1 MGILSLIQTVWG
13 AELDT
18 LGQVGRIDVTGGSG
32 AHTVMIQDLATGR
45 FSAADLT
52 GSMLR
57 ASDFTTQ
64 KPQTGDQQTLHFD
77 GAARPIDRA
86 TVTRLAEDG
95 GSAKA
100 YLDGVGFY
108 GNQVT
113 LHGLQSGGRE
123 YIYAARPGG
132 AGLSAYQRDSS
143 GNLILRQT
151 IEDSA
156 TKSYAGIS
164 ALDSITTSGGH
175 TYLLT
180 ASMHENALSV
190 LSVAADG
197 KLTTKATIG
206 FADQLPVDQP
216 SVLRT
221 VQAGNDSFVLLGS
234 YGTGSLT
241 VLRLADNGA
250 LNFVDQVNDTRDTR
264 FAGIAALDVI
274 EINGQTLVAVGGSD
288 GGISLFQMLPSGRL
302 IERGTFEDTLQTALD
317 GVAQLRF
324 VVHGNGSVELLVLST
339 RDSGLTRLAIDVGSN
354 GVTAQGRSGG
364 SGNDVLTASAA
375 GGTLQG
381 GNGNDIL
388 IDGAGRDTLHGG
400 FGADIFIFT
409 PDDEIDTVS
418 DFDIT
423 MDRLDLSAYHSVRD
437 ISGLIFHSR
446 ADGAEITIEGDLL
459 RLKSSNGSPLTAAE
473 FSRTALFNADHI
485 LMSTKIPLRGGDGN
499 DLLMW
504 GPHADTVIG
513 ARATTRYPSP
523 RRIRV

>member
-1 MGILSLIQTVWG
+1 
-13 AELDT
+13 
-18 LGQVGRIDVTGGSG
+18 
-32 AHTVMIQDLATGR
+32 
-45 FSAADLT
+45 
-52 GSMLR
+52 
-57 ASDFTTQ
+57 
-64 KPQTGDQQTLHFD
+64 
-77 GAARPIDRA
+77 
-86 TVTRLAEDG
+86 
-95 GSAKA
+95 
-100 YLDGVGFY
+100 
-108 GNQVT
+108 
-113 LHGLQSGGRE
+113 
-123 YIYAARPGG
+123 
-132 AGLSAYQRDSS
+132 
-143 GNLILRQT
+143 
-151 IEDSA
+151 
-156 TKSYAGIS
+156 
-164 ALDSITTSGGH
+164 
-175 TYLLT
+175 
-180 ASMHENALSV
+180 
-190 LSVAADG
+190 
-197 KLTTKATIG
+197 
-206 FADQLPVDQP
+206 
-216 SVLRT
+216 
-221 VQAGNDSFVLLGS
+221 
-234 YGTGSLT
+234 
-241 VLRLADNGA
+241 
-250 LNFVDQVNDTRDTR
+250 
-264 FAGIAALDVI
+264 
-274 EINGQTLVAVGGSD
+274 
-288 GGISLFQMLPSGRL
+288 MLPSGRL